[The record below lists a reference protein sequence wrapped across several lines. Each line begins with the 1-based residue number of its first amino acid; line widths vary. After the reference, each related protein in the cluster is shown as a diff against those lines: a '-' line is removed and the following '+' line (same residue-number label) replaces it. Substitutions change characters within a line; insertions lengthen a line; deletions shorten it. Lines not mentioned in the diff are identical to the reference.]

1 MIWPHRYNADKQ
13 PDIVEHLQLQIY
25 GKTLITQKMN
35 LSKDA
40 YYQTMGQCKVL
51 FSCSLHEN
59 LGISVM
65 EGVLAGVIPVLPDRC
80 SYSEMYLPEFKY
92 PSIWTESWSNYL
104 AYQLPLAEFINE
116 RIRNYTKYLPALME
130 QKAILI
136 KDYLQPTV
144 MVNQLTS

>member
-1 MIWPHRYNADKQ
+1 
-13 PDIVEHLQLQIY
+13 
-25 GKTLITQKMN
+25 
-35 LSKDA
+35 
-40 YYQTMGQCKVL
+40 
-51 FSCSLHEN
+51 
-59 LGISVM
+59 
-65 EGVLAGVIPVLPDRC
+65 
-80 SYSEMYLPEFKY
+80 MYLPEFKY